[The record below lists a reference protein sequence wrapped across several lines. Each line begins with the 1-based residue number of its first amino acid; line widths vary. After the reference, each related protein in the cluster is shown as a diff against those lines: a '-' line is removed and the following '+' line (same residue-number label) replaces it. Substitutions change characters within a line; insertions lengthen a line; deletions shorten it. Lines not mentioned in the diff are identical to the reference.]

1 MSIWSPCLSLP
12 RAGNTNLHH
21 VTCTPGTHFQMNKNC
36 AGGSMQMP
44 PSPAVMYYF
53 LLWERQDV
61 THWSPVLSLAVIWIS
76 ISNSLVLQDIK
87 YLYIQ
92 GDYPKL
98 VAHVCHIAKVH
109 EDTDICDF
117 KRIILVFF
125 FQNSI
130 WVILLAFMLLWHKQQ
145 RGFRPRL
152 TVQSILYCGS
162 FRSPVAVS
170 VKKLPLCVWSSHDR
184 AEGKWDIQEL
194 CGGEGTFRFF
204 LGWLRMFCSLGPR
217 KLFCVK
223 PWLTYF
229 QGIVTHPLWYL
240 SWTLGRFKH
249 CEGDRAFF
257 SFLFPD

>member
-21 VTCTPGTHFQMNKNC
+21 VTCTHGTHFQMNKNC

-125 FQNSI
+125 FFKIVYES
-130 WVILLAFMLLWHKQQ
+130 
-145 RGFRPRL
+145 
-152 TVQSILYCGS
+152 
-162 FRSPVAVS
+162 
-170 VKKLPLCVWSSHDR
+170 
-184 AEGKWDIQEL
+184 
-194 CGGEGTFRFF
+194 FF
-204 LGWLRMFCSLGPR
+204 LLSCYFDTSSRQGLGLGSQSKAYSIAGASDHQCQSLWKNFPFASGHLMTEPKGNGISRSCAVETGLSVSFSGGSGCSA
-217 KLFCVK
+217 
-223 PWLTYF
+223 
-229 QGIVTHPLWYL
+229 LWVHGNC
-240 SWTLGRFKH
+240 SV
-249 CEGDRAFF
+249 
-257 SFLFPD
+257 